1 MIDGTDNKKIIF
13 FDTQNGK
20 KLNFELEHFIEI
32 QDISLNQNEQAQE
45 RKIGFIDQ
53 NRDLYISPI
62 VKKDKVKLSCMVDSF
77 MFNEKND
84 ILTAIA
90 DERLLVWYYLNGL

>member
-1 MIDGTDNKKIIF
+1 MLALIDGTDNKKIIF

-45 RKIGFIDQ
+45 RKIGFID
-53 NRDLYISPI
+53 
-62 VKKDKVKLSCMVDSF
+62 
-77 MFNEKND
+77 
-84 ILTAIA
+84 
-90 DERLLVWYYLNGL
+90 